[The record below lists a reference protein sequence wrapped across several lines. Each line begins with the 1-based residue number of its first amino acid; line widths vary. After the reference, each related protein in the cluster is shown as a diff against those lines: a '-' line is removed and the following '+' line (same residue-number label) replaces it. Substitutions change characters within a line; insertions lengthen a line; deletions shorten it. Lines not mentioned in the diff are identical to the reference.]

1 MIKPSVTLSLS
12 FSLPVRPANNLKGNM
27 AARKKATK
35 KKAAKRPATR
45 KKAAKKKAT
54 KRPAARKAKGR
65 GKKKAVAGM
74 IISKSRTKA
83 AVENCNVS
91 SEFYEALDNFVRD
104 AIANAEKRAA
114 GNKRKTLRSQDL

>member
-1 MIKPSVTLSLS
+1 
-12 FSLPVRPANNLKGNM
+12 M

-35 KKAAKRPATR
+35 KKAAKRTPAR
-45 KKAAKKKAT
+45 KATAKKPAK
-54 KRPAARKAKGR
+54 KPAARKTATKKTATR
-65 GKKKAVAGM
+65 GKKKGAVAGL

-91 SEFYEALDNFVRD
+91 SEFYDALDNFVRD
-104 AIANAEKRAA
+104 AIAGAERRAA

>member
-1 MIKPSVTLSLS
+1 
-12 FSLPVRPANNLKGNM
+12 M

-35 KKAAKRPATR
+35 KKAAKRTPAR
-45 KKAAKKKAT
+45 KATAKKTAK
-54 KRPAARKAKGR
+54 KPAARKTAKKPAAR
-65 GKKKAVAGM
+65 GKKKAAVAGM

-104 AIANAEKRAA
+104 AIAGAERRAA

>member
-1 MIKPSVTLSLS
+1 
-12 FSLPVRPANNLKGNM
+12 M

-35 KKAAKRPATR
+35 KKAAKRTPAR
-45 KKAAKKKAT
+45 KATAKKTAK
-54 KRPAARKAKGR
+54 KPAARKTAKKTAAR
-65 GKKKAVAGM
+65 GKKKAAVAGM

-104 AIANAEKRAA
+104 AIAGAERRAA

>member
-1 MIKPSVTLSLS
+1 
-12 FSLPVRPANNLKGNM
+12 M

-35 KKAAKRPATR
+35 KKATKRT
-45 KKAAKKKAT
+45 AAKKTTAKKKTAR
-54 KRPAARKAKGR
+54 KPAARKTTAKKTTR
-65 GKKKAVAGM
+65 GKKKTAVAGM

-91 SEFYEALDNFVRD
+91 SEFYEALDNFVRE
-104 AIANAEKRAA
+104 AIAGAERRAA

>member
-1 MIKPSVTLSLS
+1 
-12 FSLPVRPANNLKGNM
+12 M

-35 KKAAKRPATR
+35 KKAAKRTPAR
-45 KKAAKKKAT
+45 KATAKKTAAKK
-54 KRPAARKAKGR
+54 PVARKTAAKKPATR
-65 GKKKAVAGM
+65 GKKKAAVAGM

-91 SEFYEALDNFVRD
+91 SEFYEALDNFVRE
-104 AIANAEKRAA
+104 AIAGAERRAA